1 MALTAG
7 TDSEPPQ
14 ARRGASEP
22 QGLGCC
28 RITFPETLPATA
40 VRLDPVTGRYCI
52 SESVTGQHCI
62 FESVTGRH
70 CVSESVTGAERRLPW
85 TGAAVARQL
94 DYVRHV
100 SSSAE
105 KTAFQIHELT
115 RPDSVTFLSY
125 EDAVRRSDG

>member
-1 MALTAG
+1 MVGGPCSRG
-7 TDSEPPQ
+7 T
-14 ARRGASEP
+14 ASEP
-22 QGLGCC
+22 QRWGCC
-28 RITFPETLPATA
+28 RITFPETLPASA
-40 VRLDPVTGRYCI
+40 VRLDPVTGQY
-52 SESVTGQHCI
+52 CI
-62 FESVTGRH
+62 FESVTGQH